1 MAWYAPAPGS
11 VMRPP
16 IDDTFTI
23 RPRPAE
29 RMAGSTSWH
38 SRTAPNTLVSNWRRS
53 ASGVT
58 SSTGPDWL

>member
-1 MAWYAPAPGS
+1 
-11 VMRPP
+11 MRPP